1 MKFSVIGTG
10 NTAWYFATAL
20 HQAGHT
26 CTGIYG
32 RNATAAGILAQA
44 VNGGVYDTVTD
55 IEESDCCII
64 AISDSAVA
72 EVAEKLAFK
81 TTTLLHTAGSLPMEL
96 LAQSAV
102 HYGVLWPIYSIVKTN
117 LPGHRNVPM
126 VWESSDEYAAD
137 HIITLSKSISDNTTN
152 LTGTQR
158 LNLHMAAVLGNNF
171 TNHLFA
177 ICEQICKAQGI
188 SFDTLYPIIQQTAER
203 IKEHSP
209 KDLQTGPAKRGDISV
224 MKKHV
229 DLLSAKP
236 EWQEVYKALSQ
247 SIAAMYTKD

>member
-1 MKFSVIGTG
+1 MRVTIIGTG
-10 NTAWYFATAL
+10 NTAWYFAQAL
-20 HQAGHT
+20 HASGHY
-26 CTGIYG
+26 CAGIYG
-32 RNATAAGILAQA
+32 RNRQSAELLAAT
-44 VNGGVYDTVTD
+44 VNTKAYDAIEN

-72 EVAEKLAFK
+72 EVAEKIAFK

-102 HYGVLWPIYSIVKTN
+102 HYGVLWPVYSIVKTN

-126 VWESSDEYAAD
+126 VWEASDEHAANN
-137 HIITLSKSISDNTTN
+137 IIMLAKSMSDNITN
-152 LTGTQR
+152 LSGTQR

-177 ICEQICKAQGI
+177 ICEQICGAQGI
-188 SFDTLYPIIQQTAER
+188 PFDALYPIIQQTVER

-209 KDLQTGPAKRGDISV
+209 KDLQTGPAKRGDIPV
-224 MKKHV
+224 LKKHM
-229 DLLSAKP
+229 DLLHAKP